1 MWAECANMS
10 MDQENVYVTK
20 NKAISAEEQFYN
32 KEVTGWQYMR
42 QFGKIGIINCRSENK
57 HKAKHLNPGR
67 PCMYLGLAKDRWR
80 KGYLR
85 LLNLET
91 HKVIMSRDVIWMDV
105 RYGDYKK
112 LPELDVAQ
120 IAEVDDDDSNTEV
133 DEVNLAGTPRKML
146 ESVIFGTLFLE
157 NVSCQ
162 IP

>member
-1 MWAECANMS
+1 
-10 MDQENVYVTK
+10 
-20 NKAISAEEQFYN
+20 
-32 KEVTGWQYMR
+32 
-42 QFGKIGIINCRSENK
+42 
-57 HKAKHLNPGR
+57 
-67 PCMYLGLAKDRWR
+67 
-80 KGYLR
+80 
-85 LLNLET
+85 
-91 HKVIMSRDVIWMDV
+91 MSRDVIWMDV